1 MLDSI
6 VEMDD
11 MAAKRKRIGGWQASL
26 PFAPRGGVRR
36 GAGRKKSKDS
46 GVSHLERAKLGSSY
60 PVHVTV
66 RLLAGFRSLR
76 QVEEYRVLRGC
87 FEAGREGCVGQE
99 GGFRLVHYSV
109 QGNHLHLLVEAVDRV
124 ALSRGMQGL
133 LVRIARGLNRLWKRK
148 GRVFADRYHDH
159 VLKTSREVRNA
170 LAYVLNNAR
179 HHGLRLRQ
187 LMDIFTS
194 AGRFDGWKE
203 KVRIIGKDNIPVTAP
218 RTWLLSKG
226 WRQHRLISV
235 HEIPGGAP

>member
-1 MLDSI
+1 MVVAVMS
-6 VEMDD
+6 
-11 MAAKRKRIGGWQASL
+11 KKGKPRKVQQDLFLFKKHGGA
-26 PFAPRGGVRR
+26 RK
-36 GAGRKKSKDS
+36 GAGRKKLPGAGLTHRVREELPK
-46 GVSHLERAKLGSSY
+46 GC

-66 RLLAGFRSLR
+66 RLVDGLPSLR
-76 QVEEYRVLRGC
+76 QWTEYELLREC
-87 FEAGREGCVGQE
+87 FRAGRERF
-99 GGFRLVHYSV
+99 GFRLVHYCV
-109 QGNHLHLLVEAVDRV
+109 LANHLHLIVEAKDRQ
-124 ALSRGMQGL
+124 ALTRGMQGL

-203 KVRIIGKDNIPVTAP
+203 KVRIVGKDKGNIPVTAP

>member
-1 MLDSI
+1 M
-6 VEMDD
+6 
-11 MAAKRKRIGGWQASL
+11 
-26 PFAPRGGVRR
+26 
-36 GAGRKKSKDS
+36 
-46 GVSHLERAKLGSSY
+46 
-60 PVHVTV
+60 
-66 RLLAGFRSLR
+66 
-76 QVEEYRVLRGC
+76 
-87 FEAGREGCVGQE
+87 
-99 GGFRLVHYSV
+99 
-109 QGNHLHLLVEAVDRV
+109 
-124 ALSRGMQGL
+124 
-133 LVRIARGLNRLWKRK
+133 LVRIARGLNLLWKRK

-187 LMDIFTS
+187 LMDIFSS

-235 HEIPGGAP
+235 PEIPGGGP